1 MKKQNCLIY
10 CVILGALLTL
20 AGSGCDL
27 APAKPEEAFIVYR
40 DRMKNAQINSARPM
54 LSQNSLELVQM
65 IESTYHPDQAPENI
79 AFLNILDPTAIP
91 TPLKIEDTRASLE
104 VRTLKGLTS
113 TVVLTRS
120 DSKSK
125 WKVDLTEELRLLG
138 NFLAARKTLDS
149 MQEQAGEFAATWKAM
164 DSQLSKKNVT
174 DKDQEARDHA
184 RETKKSTLKKP
195 AKAQKKGPSSRE
207 E

>member
-1 MKKQNCLIY
+1 
-10 CVILGALLTL
+10 
-20 AGSGCDL
+20 
-27 APAKPEEAFIVYR
+27 
-40 DRMKNAQINSARPM
+40 MKNAQINSARPM

-79 AFLNILDPTAIP
+79 AFLNILDPTATP

-104 VRTLKGLTS
+104 VRTLKGLTR

-164 DSQLSKKNVT
+164 DSQLNKKNVT
-174 DKDQEARDHA
+174 DQDQEARDQG
-184 RETKKSTLKKP
+184 RDTKKSTPKKP
-195 AKAQKKGPSSRE
+195 AKTQKKGPSSRE